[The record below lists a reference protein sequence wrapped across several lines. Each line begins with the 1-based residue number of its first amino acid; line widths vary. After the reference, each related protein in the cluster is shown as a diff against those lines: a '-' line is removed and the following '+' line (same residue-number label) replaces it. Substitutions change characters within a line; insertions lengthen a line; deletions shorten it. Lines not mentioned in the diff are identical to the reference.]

1 MIAPWQTQ
9 SRYFALLNLR
19 KCNGSFTSASRI
31 LISILD
37 CRTLGAK
44 RCWNEKFRALKM
56 SNAIIRPT
64 VIFGFEDI
72 LINNIAYLLRKMPL
86 FVILGSGQYRL
97 QPVYVDDVAQIAI
110 KCGRR
115 EC

>member
-1 MIAPWQTQ
+1 
-9 SRYFALLNLR
+9 
-19 KCNGSFTSASRI
+19 
-31 LISILD
+31 
-37 CRTLGAK
+37 
-44 RCWNEKFRALKM
+44 M